1 MKLREALEIIRAA
14 RTDPA
19 ENGRY
24 LLACSS
30 TPIHTQT
37 FFRAHLLARRSGAG
51 VQVDTSRYGDLLGS
65 LEDFNPAGYAGAA
78 VLLEW
83 YDLDPRLGF
92 RRLGGWAPGA
102 FDDIFAAVGASLDRL
117 RRSLARISES
127 VPVALML
134 PTLPL
139 PPLEISTPAQAL
151 NVETRLQR
159 AVWAFAEDAASLR
172 GVKLASAA
180 ELDRLSPPADRFDL
194 RAELAQGCPY
204 RLPHASAVAELLV
217 ELLIPAPALK
227 GLITDLDDTLWSG
240 ILGEV
245 GVSGIQFTLEGGAQ
259 IHGLYQQFLN
269 SLAERGVLLAIASK
283 NDPARVDEAL
293 SRSDLLVKRD
303 SFFPVEVHWGPKSE
317 SVARILEA
325 WNIGPDA
332 VAFVDDSPLEAAEVQ
347 SRFPE
352 VRCLRFPAGEPEQMP
367 AFFHTLREWFGRPA
381 IQAEDRIRAR
391 SIRDG
396 AEARSAEN
404 AAGDREAFL
413 ASLDARL
420 AFRLSRD
427 ASDER
432 ALELVNKTNQ
442 FNLNGRRIPEAQ
454 WREMLAR
461 PEAFLL
467 TVEYSDKFGPLG
479 KIAVAAGERR
489 GSAAVVSCWVMSCRA
504 FSRRIEHATLRRLF
518 EELKVNDI
526 LFEYQATERNGPLG
540 EFFAGLGIGGTDPKL
555 SRADFDAR
563 CPTLSHAIQEAA
575 HV

>member
-1 MKLREALEIIRAA
+1 MKLREALELIRAA
-14 RTDPA
+14 RPETA
-19 ENGRY
+19 ESSRY

-30 TPIHTQT
+30 TPVHTQT
-37 FFRAHLLARRSGAG
+37 FLRAHLLRRRPGTG

-65 LEDFNPAGYAGAA
+65 LDDFDPAGYSGVA
-78 VLLEW
+78 VLAEW

-92 RRLGGWAPGA
+92 RRLGGWAPSA
-102 FDDIFAAVGASLDRL
+102 FEEILAGVTAGLDRL
-117 RRSLARISES
+117 RHSVARISES
-127 VPVALML
+127 APVALAL

-139 PPLEISTPAQAL
+139 PPLEISAPAQAL
-151 NVETRLQR
+151 DIETRLHR
-159 AVWAFAEDAASLR
+159 AIWAFAEDLVSLR
-172 GVKLASAA
+172 GVRLASAA
-180 ELDRLSPPADRFDL
+180 ELDRVSPPPDRFDL

-204 RLPHASAVAELLV
+204 RLPHASAVAGLLAA
-217 ELLIPAPALK
+217 LLIPAPALK

-245 GVSGIQFTLEGGAQ
+245 GASGIQFTLEGGAQ

-283 NDPARVDEAL
+283 NDPARVGEAL
-293 SRSDLLVKRD
+293 SRPDLIVRRD
-303 SFFPVEVHWGPKSE
+303 SFFPVEAHWGPKSE

-325 WNIGPDA
+325 WNIGADA
-332 VAFVDDSPLEAAEVQ
+332 VAFVDDSPLESAEVQ

-352 VRCLRFPAGEPEQMP
+352 VQCLRFPAGEPERMP
-367 AFFHTLREWFGRPA
+367 ALFQTLREWFGRPA
-381 IQAEDRIRAR
+381 IQAEDRLRAR
-391 SIRDG
+391 SIRG
-396 AEARSAEN
+396 SAEARSAEAG
-404 AAGDREAFL
+404 AADREAFL
-413 ASLDARL
+413 AGLEARL

-442 FNLNGRRIPEAQ
+442 FNLNGRRIPEAS

-461 PEAFLL
+461 PDAFLL

-489 GSAAVVSCWVMSCRA
+489 GSSAVVSCWVMSCRA

-518 EELKVNDI
+518 DELNVDNI
-526 LFEYQATERNGPLG
+526 SFEYQATERNGPLG
-540 EFFAGLGIGGTDPKL
+540 EFFASLGIAAAEAGI

-563 CPTLSHAIQEAA
+563 CPVLSHAIQEAA